1 VVQIHLSPPK
11 KQKTP
16 AELEFFNFK
25 LLQPAY
31 LNSSL
36 TINTAN
42 NTTAIAVPIEL
53 IVAMIAI
60 FPSQRSRLNTN

>member
-1 VVQIHLSPPK
+1 
-11 KQKTP
+11 
-16 AELEFFNFK
+16 
-25 LLQPAY
+25 